1 MRRAVLWSA
10 VAGALLLAASGCGD
24 TAAEG
29 EAQAAAAPASILFV
43 QGSDSAHRAGDRL
56 VLAGVS
62 RTTSA
67 FSDRP
72 DRISTAIETAAFV
85 DLFAELFAADPPNAT
100 LSTSA
105 DAQDYVV
112 ALSAP
117 RYDRATDELSYE
129 ISTVE
134 GSRELPSRLG
144 PVSVF
149 IDNADLPA
157 LSSGVYGDGGYISNA
172 AYGSLNKFSGLAR
185 APAQTLD
192 VPSP

>member
-1 MRRAVLWSA
+1 MRRAILTSA
-10 VAGALLLAASGCGD
+10 VALLLAASGCGD
-24 TAAEG
+24 TAAE
-29 EAQAAAAPASILFV
+29 EVAQTDAEPASILFV
-43 QGSDSAHRAGDRL
+43 QGSDSARRSGDRL

-62 RTTSA
+62 RNTSA

-72 DRISTAIETAAFV
+72 ERISTAIETAAFV

-105 DAQDYVV
+105 DTQDYVV

-117 RYDRATDELSYE
+117 RYDRASDELIYE

-134 GSRELPSRLG
+134 ESRELPSRLG

-149 IDNADLPA
+149 IDNATLPA
-157 LSSGVYGDGGYISNA
+157 PSSVVYGNGDYISSA
-172 AYGSLNKFSGLAR
+172 AYGSLNKFSGLA
-185 APAQTLD
+185 PTPTQTLD
-192 VPSP
+192 IPSP